1 MPLLDVEDLQTQ
13 YNARGGIVRAVDGVS
28 FQIEKGESLGI
39 AGESGCGKTTLGLSL
54 MKLLPPNGW
63 VSGGKIR
70 IDGQDIATMNEN
82 RFRKEVRWRKISTI
96 FQGAMSA
103 LNPVYTIGHQLEEPL
118 LYHQKISK
126 KDAESKSIDVLKSV
140 GMNKDVFYRYPHEL
154 SGGMKQ
160 RVIIAMALILNPKI
174 VIADEPTTALDVI
187 VQAQVINLL
196 KKLKREQGLS
206 IILITHDLG
215 LISEIADK
223 VGIMYA
229 GRMVEFGS
237 LEEVYNSPKHPYT
250 EKLLKSVPRLR
261 GRKRKLE
268 FIPGTPPDLTNPPTG
283 CRFHPRC
290 HKVMEIC
297 SRKEPPTIIQNTQKT
312 ACWLYAKRSE
322 S

>member
-1 MPLLDVEDLQTQ
+1 MPLLDVDNLQTN
-13 YNARGGIVRAVDGVS
+13 YTTRSGVVKAVDGVS
-28 FQIEKGESLGI
+28 FQIEEGESLGI

-54 MKLLPPNGW
+54 MKLLPPNGQITR
-63 VSGGKIR
+63 GKIQL
-70 IDGQDIATMNEN
+70 DGQDIVTMNES
-82 RFRKEVRWRKISTI
+82 RFRKDVRWRKISTV

-118 LYHQKISK
+118 VYQQKESK
-126 KDAESKSIDVLKSV
+126 NDAESKSAEALKSV
-140 GMNKDVFYRYPHEL
+140 GMTRDILLRYPHEL

-160 RVIIAMALILNPKI
+160 RVIIAMALLLNPKI
-174 VIADEPTTALDVI
+174 VVADEPTTALDVI

-196 KKLKREQGLS
+196 KKLKREMNLS

-237 LEEVYNSPKHPYT
+237 IDDVYDSPKHPYT
-250 EKLLKSVPRLR
+250 DKLLKTVPRLK
-261 GRKRKLE
+261 GKKRKLE
-268 FIPGTPPDLTNPPTG
+268 FIPGTPPDLANPPEG

-290 HKVMEIC
+290 HRVMERC
-297 SRKEPPTIIQNTQKT
+297 SKQDPPTIIQKT
-312 ACWLYAKRSE
+312 RRAACWLHSN

>member
-1 MPLLDVEDLQTQ
+1 MPLLDVEDLQTY
-13 YNARGGIVRAVDGVS
+13 YNARGGVVKAVDGIS
-28 FQIEKGESLGI
+28 FQLNEGESLGI

-70 IDGQDIATMNEN
+70 LDGQDIVTMDESK
-82 RFRKEVRWRKISTI
+82 FRKEVRWRKISTI

-103 LNPVYTIGHQLEEPL
+103 LNPVYTIGYQLAEPL
-118 LYHQKISK
+118 IYHQKMSK

-140 GMNKDVFYRYPHEL
+140 GMDRDVFLRYPHEL

-196 KKLKREQGLS
+196 KKLKRENRLS

-237 LEEVYNSPKHPYT
+237 IEEVYDSPKHPYT
-250 EKLLKSVPRLR
+250 EKLLKSVPRLK

-297 SRKEPPTIIQNTQKT
+297 SRQEPPTIIQKTQKT
-312 ACWLYAKRSE
+312 ACWLYAKRS
-322 S
+322 

>member
-1 MPLLDVEDLQTQ
+1 MPLLDVEDLQTY
-13 YNARGGIVRAVDGVS
+13 YNARGGVVKAVDGIS
-28 FQIEKGESLGI
+28 FQLNEGESLGI

-70 IDGQDIATMNEN
+70 LDGQDIVTMDESK
-82 RFRKEVRWRKISTI
+82 FRKEVRWRKISTI

-103 LNPVYTIGHQLEEPL
+103 LNPVYTIGYQLAEPL
-118 LYHQKISK
+118 IYHQKMSK

-140 GMNKDVFYRYPHEL
+140 GMDRDVFLRYPHEL

-196 KKLKREQGLS
+196 KKLKRENRLS

-237 LEEVYNSPKHPYT
+237 IEEVYDSPKHPYT
-250 EKLLKSVPRLR
+250 EKLLKSVPRLK
-261 GRKRKLE
+261 GIKRKLE
-268 FIPGTPPDLTNPPTG
+268 FIPGTPPDLTNPPKG

-297 SRKEPPTIIQNTQKT
+297 SRQDPPTIIQNTQKT
-312 ACWLYAKRSE
+312 ACWLYADRSQ

>member
-1 MPLLDVEDLQTQ
+1 MPLLDVEDLQTR
-13 YNARGGIVRAVDGVS
+13 YNAGGGIVKAVDGVS
-28 FQIEKGESLGI
+28 FQIDRGESLGI

-70 IDGQDIATMNEN
+70 LNGEEIATMDEAK
-82 RFRKEVRWRKISTI
+82 FRKEVSWRQLSTV

-118 LYHQKISK
+118 LYHQKMSK
-126 KDAESKSIDVLKSV
+126 KDAESRSKDVLESV
-140 GMNKDVFYRYPHEL
+140 GMSRDVFSRYPHEL

-160 RVIIAMALILNPKI
+160 RVIIAMALLLNPKI

-196 KKLKREQGLS
+196 KKLKKEKGLS

-237 LEEVYNSPKHPYT
+237 IEEVYNSPKHPYT
-250 EKLLKSVPRLR
+250 EKLLKSVPRLK

-268 FIPGTPPDLTNPPTG
+268 FIPGTPPDLINPPKG

-290 HKVMEIC
+290 HRVMEIC
-297 SRKEPPTIIQNTQKT
+297 SSQEPPTIIQNTQKT
-312 ACWLYAKRSE
+312 ACWLYEKRSQ

>member
-1 MPLLDVEDLQTQ
+1 MPLLDVEDLQTY
-13 YNARGGIVRAVDGVS
+13 YNARGGVVKAVDGIS
-28 FQIEKGESLGI
+28 FQLNEGESLGI

-70 IDGQDIATMNEN
+70 LDGQDIVTMDESK
-82 RFRKEVRWRKISTI
+82 FRKEVRWRKISTI

-103 LNPVYTIGHQLEEPL
+103 LNPVYTIGYQLVEPL
-118 LYHQKISK
+118 IYHQKMSK

-140 GMNKDVFYRYPHEL
+140 GMDRDVFLRYPHEL

-196 KKLKREQGLS
+196 KKLKRENRLS

-237 LEEVYNSPKHPYT
+237 IEEVYDSPKHPYT
-250 EKLLKSVPRLR
+250 EKLLKSVPRLK
-261 GRKRKLE
+261 GIKRKLE
-268 FIPGTPPDLTNPPTG
+268 FIPGTPPDLTNPPKG

-297 SRKEPPTIIQNTQKT
+297 SRQDPPTIIQNTQKT
-312 ACWLYAKRSE
+312 ACWLYADRSQ